1 MHRTSIVLALVLLGG
16 CSSGPAPV
24 RELGF
29 RDRTILT
36 TEEIQN
42 ARAPSWTV
50 WELLTQLRPE
60 YLRSRGQS
68 SLRTTGPTT
77 AVIYVNEMR
86 FGELDLLRTMN
97 AEQVLRVQYINAA
110 DATTRFGTDHF
121 GGAILITTK

>member
-1 MHRTSIVLALVLLGG
+1 MHRTSMVLALVLLGG

-42 ARAPSWTV
+42 ARAPSWTA

-68 SLRTTGPTT
+68 SLRLGPAT
-77 AVIYVNEMR
+77 AVVYVNEMR
-86 FGELDLLRTMN
+86 YGDIDALRTMS
-97 AEQVLRVQYINAA
+97 AEQVLRVQYVNAA